1 MFEKCSKV
9 FHKLWLF
16 KDLFDYIIIFIYL
29 FPLTSYAEVDCV
41 AKPDSCI
48 APPTSVITFD
58 QFINKVIYVAQIIGI
73 PLVAVMII
81 YSGFLFA
88 TAGGKEKQLET
99 AKKTFYWAIIG
110 AAIIIGAGV
119 ISGAVQDF
127 AQNL

>member
-1 MFEKCSKV
+1 MDKKCSKV
-9 FHKLWLF
+9 FHKFWLF
-16 KDLFDYIIIFIYL
+16 KDLFDYIIIYIYFI
-29 FPLTSYAEVDCV
+29 PLKTLADCN
-41 AKPDSCI
+41 PEIDIC
-48 APPTSVITFD
+48 PPTQATTFG
-58 QFINKVIYVAQIIGI
+58 QFIDKVLHVAQIIGI

-99 AKKTFYWAIIG
+99 AKKTFYWAVIG

-127 AQNL
+127 AKNL